1 MHTFHTRDNYIK
13 VMMGSQIIFSVM
25 TPFFGVKTKLLY
37 ILDKPVD
44 ASLECIDLNPAS
56 KTLFRFSCNMLCSIV
71 VLYCIST
78 FSDQH

>member
-1 MHTFHTRDNYIK
+1 
-13 VMMGSQIIFSVM
+13 MGSQIIFSVM

-78 FSDQH
+78 LVTSTEGWEVFKFLCE